1 MGHASRSSPVSSAR
15 GPAPT
20 RSNLLRLRRRLG
32 RVRKGI
38 ELLTR
43 KRQAL
48 VRELFTVATPAI
60 AARSRVEAAAAAA
73 WPALLQALAAEGG
86 DAVERLGWPRR
97 RIEVEVTGTDSWG
110 VAAATVQ
117 RLSPVTRSLAGRAQA
132 PGLTGPEVAGAG
144 DRFELL
150 VEQLL
155 DAATAELRL
164 RRLSEALGRTSRQLN
179 TLERRVAPRLG
190 ADVGRIRAV
199 LEEREREDRV
209 RLQRFILG
217 R

>member
-1 MGHASRSSPVSSAR
+1 MSGAR

-73 WPALLQALAAEGG
+73 WPALLEALAAEGT
-86 DAVERLGWPRR
+86 DALERLGWPRR
-97 RIEVEVTGTDSWG
+97 RIEVEVIGTDSWG

-117 RLSPVTRSLAGRAQA
+117 RLSPVTRSLASRAQA
-132 PGLTGPEVAGAG
+132 PGLTSPETAGAS
-144 DRFELL
+144 DRFETL

-179 TLERRVAPRLG
+179 TLERQVAPRLG

-209 RLQRFILG
+209 RLQRFVLG